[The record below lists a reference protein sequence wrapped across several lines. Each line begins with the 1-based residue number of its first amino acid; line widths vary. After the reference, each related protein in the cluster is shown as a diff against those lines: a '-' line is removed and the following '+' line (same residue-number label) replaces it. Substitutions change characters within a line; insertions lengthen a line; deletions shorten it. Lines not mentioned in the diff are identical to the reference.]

1 MAINKISELW
11 KMNASEIVQL
21 VKERKVSCR
30 ETVQAHI
37 DRIKEINPGINAIT
51 VLLEEQALDM
61 ADNEDKKLARGEK
74 VLPLQGIPFTVK
86 ENIDLTGSA
95 TSLGTSTMKD
105 KEPDEDA
112 PLIVQL
118 KEAGAIPIART
129 NLSEFAL
136 RPHTENK
143 LRGATL
149 NPWNNYVT
157 PGGSSG
163 GDAVAV
169 STGMAPLG
177 IGNDYGG
184 SLRLPAQLNGIS
196 TIKPSSGRVP
206 DHLSVTQPEPL
217 ITTQF
222 FLAQGPLA
230 RCIDD
235 LKLALYNMSCYDGRD
250 PHWTPADFFNVNI
263 KSTVKIAAVYEPG
276 GKKVEPE
283 VREGIGASAQILID
297 SGYTVEEIE
306 PPSINDAWDI
316 YVGLTSVEKREFIM
330 PKIPFFDSEKTAS
343 FIKYWTELIP
353 GQELHTYMNSLAQR
367 KRIAREWSLF
377 MEEFP
382 LIIGPV
388 STMTTLPV
396 DFDVK
401 DRETVNT
408 YLDSCKFMIIANLLG
423 LPSVVVP
430 VGIKNGAPLAVQI
443 IGPKFFEDLCLDAA
457 RCIENKVGSI
467 TPITPL

>member
-401 DRETVNT
+401 DMETVNT

>member
-21 VKERKVSCR
+21 VKDRKVSCR
-30 ETVQAHI
+30 EIVQAHI
-37 DRIKEINPGINAIT
+37 DRIKEINPGINAVT
-51 VLLEEQALDM
+51 VLLEEQALNM
-61 ADNEDKKLARGEK
+61 ADNEDKKLARGKK
-74 VLPLQGIPFTVK
+74 VSPLQGIPFTVNEK
-86 ENIDLTGSA
+86 IDLIGSA

-136 RPHTENK
+136 RPHTENE

-206 DHLSVTQPEPL
+206 DHLSVTQTEPL

-222 FLAQGPLA
+222 FLAQGPFA

-235 LKLALYNMSCYDGRD
+235 LKLALYNMSSYDGRD

-263 KSTVKIAAVYEPG
+263 KSMVKIAAVYEPG

-316 YVGLTSVEKREFIM
+316 YVGLTSVEKREFII

-401 DRETVNT
+401 DMETVNT

-457 RCIENKVGSI
+457 RCIEDKVGPI